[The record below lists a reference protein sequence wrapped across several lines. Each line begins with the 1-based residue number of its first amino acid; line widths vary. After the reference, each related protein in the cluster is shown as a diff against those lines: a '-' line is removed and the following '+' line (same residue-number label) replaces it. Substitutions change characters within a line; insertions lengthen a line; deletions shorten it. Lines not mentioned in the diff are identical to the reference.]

1 MSTPTTETA
10 SDHNPICFK
19 IEISSFNKHK
29 CNRNT
34 QRKITAWNKANVDNL
49 IDYQNNLAMLIR
61 NIVDFNLETEMG
73 IDAYYNN

>member
-34 QRKITAWNKANVDNL
+34 QRKITARNKPNVDNL
-49 IDYQNNLAMLIR
+49 IIK
-61 NIVDFNLETEMG
+61 TT
-73 IDAYYNN
+73 